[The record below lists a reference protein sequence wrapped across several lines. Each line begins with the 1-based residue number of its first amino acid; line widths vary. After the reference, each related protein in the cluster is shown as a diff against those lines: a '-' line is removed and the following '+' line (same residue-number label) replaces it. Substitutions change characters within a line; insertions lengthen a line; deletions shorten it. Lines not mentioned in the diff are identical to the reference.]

1 MKFYYIYGKLVNSAN
16 SGVRMPLLTELKDS
30 RAKRSKSARKLVDY
44 ILRDPSAVVSMSIA
58 TLAGKVGVSEPT
70 VNRFCTGLGLKGF
83 PDFKLTLAGE
93 IARNQP
99 SIARDIKANDS
110 TSHIVS
116 KIFESTR
123 ASLTATQNNI
133 DIETIEL
140 AVEQMQSARS
150 IVLCGLGASSSVA
163 LDAQHKLLRFD
174 IPVIAHTDMINQRMT
189 AAGLNPQDCLI
200 CISYTGKTIAMV
212 EVAKLG
218 KQAGARVIG
227 ITAPSSAL
235 AKQCDL
241 VLGVTSG
248 ENTDRY
254 TPMTS
259 RIAQLALIDVLATRL
274 AINQGADFSQ
284 QLRRVKHSLVKTRS
298 K

>member
-1 MKFYYIYGKLVNSAN
+1 MT
-16 SGVRMPLLTELKDS
+16 LLTELRDS
-30 RAKRSKSARKLVDY
+30 QAKRSKSARKLIDY
-44 ILRDPSAVVSMSIA
+44 IMRDPAAVLSMSIA
-58 TLAGKVGVSEPT
+58 TLAGEVGVSEPT

-93 IARNQP
+93 IARNRP
-99 SIARDIKANDS
+99 SITRDIELNDS
-110 TSHIVS
+110 TSRIVS

-123 ASLTATQNNI
+123 ASLTDTQNNI
-133 DIETIEL
+133 DIAAIERVV
-140 AVEQMQSARS
+140 ATMEAARS

-189 AAGLNPQDCLI
+189 AASLSNQDCLI
-200 CISYTGKTIAMV
+200 CISYTGKTIAMI

-218 KQAGARVIG
+218 KQSGAKIIG

-241 VLGVTSG
+241 VLGVSCG
-248 ENTDRY
+248 ENTELY

-259 RIAQLALIDVLATRL
+259 RIAQLVLIDVLATRL
-274 AINQGADFSQ
+274 ATNQGAKFSKHLQ
-284 QLRRVKHSLVKTRS
+284 RVKRSLVSTRHQ
-298 K
+298 

>member
-1 MKFYYIYGKLVNSAN
+1 MTV
-16 SGVRMPLLTELKDS
+16 LTELRDS
-30 RAKRSKSARKLVDY
+30 QAKRSKSARKLIDY
-44 ILRDPSAVVSMSIA
+44 ILLKPEAILSMSIA
-58 TLAGKVGVSEPT
+58 TLAGEVGVSEPT

-83 PDFKLTLAGE
+83 PDLKLTLAGE
-93 IARNQP
+93 IARNRP
-99 SIARDIKANDS
+99 SITRDIEADDS

-123 ASLTATQNNI
+123 ASLTDTQNNI
-133 DIETIEL
+133 DPAEIEH
-140 AVEQMQSARS
+140 AVAAMEGARS

-189 AAGLNPQDCLI
+189 AASLGDRDCLI

-218 KQAGARVIG
+218 KQSGAKIIG

-241 VLGVTSG
+241 VLGVSSD
-248 ENTDRY
+248 ENTELY

-259 RIAQLALIDVLATRL
+259 RIAQLVLIDVLATRL
-274 AINQGADFSQ
+274 AINQGANFSTHLQ
-284 QLRRVKHSLVKTRS
+284 RVKESLIKTRG

>member
-1 MKFYYIYGKLVNSAN
+1 MT
-16 SGVRMPLLTELKDS
+16 LLAELRDS
-30 RAKRSKSARKLVDY
+30 EAKRSKSARKLIDY
-44 ILRDPSAVVSMSIA
+44 ILGDPESVLSMSIA

-70 VNRFCTGLGLKGF
+70 VNRFCTALGLKGF
-83 PDFKLTLAGE
+83 PDFKLTLAGD
-93 IARNQP
+93 IARNRP
-99 SIARDIKANDS
+99 SITRDIKADDS

-123 ASLTATQNNI
+123 ASLTDTQNNI
-133 DIETIEL
+133 DIE
-140 AVEQMQSARS
+140 AVERVVEVIEAARS

-189 AAGLNPQDCLI
+189 AASLSDRDCLI
-200 CISYTGKTIAMV
+200 CISYTGKTTAMI
-212 EVAKLG
+212 EVAKL
-218 KQAGARVIG
+218 ARESGAKVIG

-241 VLGVTSG
+241 VLGVSSR
-248 ENTDRY
+248 ENTELY

-259 RIAQLALIDVLATRL
+259 RIAQLVLIDVLATRL
-274 AINQGADFSQ
+274 AINQGAKFSEH
-284 QLRRVKHSLVKTRS
+284 LKRVKQSLISTRS
-298 K
+298 

>member
-1 MKFYYIYGKLVNSAN
+1 MT
-16 SGVRMPLLTELKDS
+16 LLTELRDS
-30 RAKRSKSARKLVDY
+30 EAKRSKSAHKLIDY
-44 ILRDPSAVVSMSIA
+44 ILRDPAAVVSMSIA
-58 TLAGKVGVSEPT
+58 TLAGEVGVSEPT

-93 IARNQP
+93 IARNRP
-99 SIARDIKANDS
+99 NITRDIELSDS

-123 ASLTATQNNI
+123 ASLTDTQNNI
-133 DIETIEL
+133 DIAAIERVVATL
-140 AVEQMQSARS
+140 EAARS

-189 AAGLNPQDCLI
+189 AASLNNQDCLV
-200 CISYTGKTIAMV
+200 CISYTGKTIAMID
-212 EVAKLG
+212 VAKLG
-218 KQAGARVIG
+218 KQSGAKIIG

-241 VLGVTSG
+241 VLGVSSG
-248 ENTDRY
+248 ENTELY

-259 RIAQLALIDVLATRL
+259 RIAQLVLIDVLATRL
-274 AINQGADFSQ
+274 AINQGAKFSKRLQ
-284 QLRRVKHSLVKTRS
+284 RVKQSLVSTRL
-298 K
+298 